1 MRCAPLLLL
10 LCCCNASTAWA
21 HTRSETYSNWQ
32 IAGSEVRLSFTVP
45 DTEARRLASPG
56 GSLPGADELGSYVA
70 AHVAV
75 LDGGLPCRRVSGP
88 DATATLAGVQRFE
101 FSFACADARDLQL
114 RCSAFFELV
123 PTHTH
128 LAQIQLTD
136 GRFFEQLITGDH
148 QTLDLSDSL
157 QSPLQGAS
165 FLRYIELGILHIFTG
180 VDHQA
185 FLLGL
190 ILLSRRL
197 RDLAFVVTGFTLGH
211 SATLALAV
219 TGIFRP
225 HAEFIDA
232 LIGLTIALVGAE
244 CLAENTRRP
253 GVVALSVAAL
263 LLIMAAARAL
273 GFGGLPVLLLLGSG
287 LFAANYLM
295 VAGHLRDAARL
306 RLVVT
311 LVFGLIHGFGFAA
324 NLLEMKLPVGHLA
337 QLLLGF
343 NLGVEIGQLTLVI
356 AVTGLVALLVRRGW
370 SLPRRL
376 VADFGAAFLMG
387 LGLFWF
393 VSRSYL

>member
-1 MRCAPLLLL
+1 MRRALLLL
-10 LCCCNASTAWA
+10 LGCLVISTASA
-21 HTRSETYSNWQ
+21 HTRSETYSNWR
-32 IAGSEVRLSFTVP
+32 ISGSEVQLSFTVP
-45 DTEARRLASPG
+45 DSEARRLASPG
-56 GSLPGADELGSYVA
+56 IAMPGTDQLGMYIA

-75 LDGGLPCRRVSGP
+75 LDGGRPCNRVSGP
-88 DATATLAGVQRFE
+88 DPTATLPGVQGFE
-101 FSFACADARDLQL
+101 FTFACADARDIQL
-114 RCSAFFELV
+114 HSSAFFELV
-123 PTHTH
+123 PTHTQ
-128 LAQIQLTD
+128 LAQIQVTD
-136 GRFFEQLITGDH
+136 GRFFEQLITRDH
-148 QTLDLSDSL
+148 QTLDLSDSAD
-157 QSPLQGAS
+157 SPLQGAG
-165 FLRYIELGILHIFTG
+165 FLRYVELGIMHIFTG

-253 GVVALSVAAL
+253 GVVAVTAGAL
-263 LLIMAAARAL
+263 LFTMATAHVFGL
-273 GFGGLPVLLLLGSG
+273 GGLPVLLLLGSG

-295 VAGHLRDAARL
+295 IAGHLRDAARL

-337 QLLLGF
+337 KLLLGF
-343 NLGVEIGQLTLVI
+343 NLGVEIGQLTLVLV
-356 AVTGLVALLVRRGW
+356 VTALVALLVRRGW